1 MENMRR
7 NILKG
12 FDIRWLLVWLRT
24 GACVCNALCPP
35 KCINKNLFRSVAISA
50 NCISAFI
57 ILAISRFAIFKY
69 MSCTISSR
77 CGPTFSNDCILVLSL
92 DEIVGG
98 KFMGLRCVCFL
109 CKCVCE
115 WVFVFWWWLIMCL
128 LKLIQGFLFS
138 CSNMK
143 ILKFNQCVFWE
154 CVCFVKGRRRFKY
167 LGWFWTFNSVEIA
180 RDIIYSGIRIFWC
193 WW

>member
-1 MENMRR
+1 MPKSNSVNFLCSSHTSSSSNRITHNPVQRSAQICTSFRITSVSHSTTLIFLSTLDNSSFGTNQMENMRR

-50 NCISAFI
+50 NCICAFI

-69 MSCTISSR
+69 MSCTSSSR

-115 WVFVFWWWLIMCL
+115 WVFVF
-128 LKLIQGFLFS
+128 
-138 CSNMK
+138 
-143 ILKFNQCVFWE
+143 
-154 CVCFVKGRRRFKY
+154 
-167 LGWFWTFNSVEIA
+167 
-180 RDIIYSGIRIFWC
+180 
-193 WW
+193 